1 VLASLYTQQ
10 KHPYFASIDWVAL
23 LARRAPP
30 PFLPTL
36 VNGARDTSNFCE
48 EFVAMQ
54 LPRSLSEDSIMSHSC
69 ASVNGG
75 AAAASASAA
84 AGAAKA
90 TATAGINGGGL
101 QSVARKVS
109 ADATTAGT
117 TAATAAISAAAAG
130 AAAGTGSATQ
140 PLAVPAVAA
149 EKKENEYVAPNG
161 MFRGF
166 SFVADRFDFDS
177 GSWLPLSEGEE
188 GGEGDELGCKQ
199 VSHS

>member
-1 VLASLYTQQ
+1 M
-10 KHPYFASIDWVAL
+10 
-23 LARRAPP
+23 
-30 PFLPTL
+30 
-36 VNGARDTSNFCE
+36 DTSNFCE

-69 ASVNGG
+69 TSVNGG
-75 AAAASASAA
+75 AAAATTAA
-84 AGAAKA
+84 ATAAKG

-101 QSVARKVS
+101 QSAAAARKVS

-117 TAATAAISAAAAG
+117 TAATAATSAAAAAAG
-130 AAAGTGSATQ
+130 ATGAGTGSATQ

-149 EKKENEYVAPNG
+149 DKKECKYVAPNG

-188 GGEGDELGCKQ
+188 GGEGDDPGCKQ

>member
-1 VLASLYTQQ
+1 M
-10 KHPYFASIDWVAL
+10 
-23 LARRAPP
+23 
-30 PFLPTL
+30 
-36 VNGARDTSNFCE
+36 DTSNFCE

-75 AAAASASAA
+75 AAAAATTAT
-84 AGAAKA
+84 AKG

-101 QSVARKVS
+101 QSAAAARKVS

-117 TAATAAISAAAAG
+117 TAATAATSAAPAG
-130 AAAGTGSATQ
+130 AGAGTGSATQ

-149 EKKENEYVAPNG
+149 DKKECKYVAPNG

-188 GGEGDELGCKQ
+188 GGEGDDPGCKQ